1 MKYYLP
7 LLFLAL
13 ASACSTV
20 RQIPSTDSTKVEVH
34 TETVIQK
41 DTVLVELP
49 VVVERVAVLDTV
61 SHLENKYAASSAV
74 VSGGVLK
81 HSLETK
87 PVKLPA
93 VVDKEIVYRDSVV
106 FRDRVQTVTVEVER
120 KLQTV
125 TVEVERKLTGW
136 QQAKLRVGGFCFFAV
151 ILIGL
156 YFLITQFINLKLF

>member
-1 MKYYLP
+1 MKYCLP

-20 RQIPSTDSTKVEVH
+20 RPLPTTDSTKVEVR
-34 TETVIQK
+34 TETVIEK
-41 DTVLVELP
+41 DTVFVELP
-49 VVVERVAVLDTV
+49 RVVERVAVQDTT
-61 SHLENKYAASSAV
+61 SHLENEFALSDARI
-74 VSGGVLK
+74 SGGVLK

-87 PVKLPA
+87 PVKMPA
-93 VVDKEIVYRDSVV
+93 VVDKEIVYRDSLIY
-106 FRDRVQTVTVEVER
+106 RDRV
-120 KLQTV
+120 QTV

>member
-20 RQIPSTDSTKVEVH
+20 RPLPTTDSTKVEVR
-34 TETVIQK
+34 TETVIEK
-41 DTVLVELP
+41 DTVFVELP
-49 VVVERVAVLDTV
+49 RVVERVAVQDTT
-61 SHLENKYAASSAV
+61 SHLENEFALSSAV

-87 PVKLPA
+87 PLKMPA
-93 VVDKEIVYRDSVV
+93 VVDKQIVYRDSVV
-106 FRDRVQTVTVEVER
+106 FRDRVQTVTVEVE
-120 KLQTV
+120 K
-125 TVEVERKLTGW
+125 KLTGW

-151 ILIGL
+151 ILFGL
-156 YFLITQFINLKLF
+156 YFIITFLLNLKHF

>member
-20 RQIPSTDSTKVEVH
+20 RPLPTTDSTKVEVR
-34 TETVIQK
+34 TETVIEK
-41 DTVLVELP
+41 DTVFVELP
-49 VVVERVAVLDTV
+49 RVVERVVGLDTT
-61 SHLENKYAASSAV
+61 SHLENEFALSNARI
-74 VSGGVLK
+74 SGGVLK

-87 PVKLPA
+87 PVKMPA
-93 VVDKEIVYRDSVV
+93 VVDKQIVYRDSVV
-106 FRDRVQTVTVEVER
+106 FRDRVQTVTVEVE
-120 KLQTV
+120 K
-125 TVEVERKLTGW
+125 KLTGW

-156 YFLITQFINLKLF
+156 YFIITFLLNLKRF

>member
-20 RQIPSTDSTKVEVH
+20 RPLPTTDSTKVEVR
-34 TETVIQK
+34 TETVIEK
-41 DTVLVELP
+41 DTVFVELP
-49 VVVERVAVLDTV
+49 RVVERVAVQDTT
-61 SHLENKYAASSAV
+61 SHLENEFALSDARI
-74 VSGGVLK
+74 SGGVLK

-87 PVKLPA
+87 PVKMPA
-93 VVDKEIVYRDSVV
+93 VVDKQIVYRDSIV
-106 FRDRVQTVTVEVER
+106 FRDRVQTVTVEVE
-120 KLQTV
+120 K
-125 TVEVERKLTGW
+125 KMTGW

-156 YFLITQFINLKLF
+156 YLIITFLLNLKRF

>member
-20 RQIPSTDSTKVEVH
+20 RPLPTTDSTKVEVR
-34 TETVIQK
+34 TETVIEK
-41 DTVLVELP
+41 DTVYVELP
-49 VVVERVAVLDTV
+49 RVVERVAVQDTT
-61 SHLENKYAASSAV
+61 SHLENEFALSDAHI
-74 VSGGVLK
+74 SGGVLK

-87 PVKLPA
+87 PVKMPA
-93 VVDKEIVYRDSVV
+93 VVDKQIVYRDSIV
-106 FRDRVQTVTVEVER
+106 FRERVQTQTVEVE
-120 KLQTV
+120 K
-125 TVEVERKLTGW
+125 KLTGW